1 MSNIYLCSDLH
12 IGHKNI
18 NKFRCEDKGF
28 FRGFASEQEHREWL
42 YSNLSNLTKRDILIC
57 LGDIAFDREAL
68 LDFHENVHCI
78 KWLVIGNHD
87 LTLTKQTKDDY
98 FKVFDRIEGF
108 MKYKGYWFSHA
119 PIHPNELRGRPNI
132 YGHVH
137 YATLGDKSNYFN
149 VCPENLM
156 RLSKKPYIS
165 LNEVKEILKLNRE
178 QERYNYERLK

>member
-78 KWLVIGNHD
+78 KWLVMGNHD
-87 LTLTKQTKDDY
+87 LVLNKQTKDDY

-108 MKYKGYWFSHA
+108 FKYKKYWLSHA
-119 PIHPNELRGRPNI
+119 PIHPYELRGRVNLS
-132 YGHVH
+132 GHVH
-137 YATLGDKSNYFN
+137 YATIPDKVNYFN
-149 VCPENLM
+149 VCPENVYNYTG
-156 RLSKKPYIS
+156 KPYIK
-165 LNEVKEILKLNRE
+165 LDHIKEILEENIKN
-178 QERYNYERLK
+178 ERFNFERLK